1 MARGFNKVILMGNLA
16 RDPEIRYSVDKRAM
30 ARFAVAVNNTW
41 KDRNGELQESVDFI
55 PVVVWGPSAE
65 NCERYLKKGSPVLV
79 EGRIQVRSY
88 EAKDG
93 SGKRYATD
101 VVASGVTFLGSKRQD
116 DSPSGSFGDDEGY
129 GDSVRKDRRFG
140 SQDEDFPMDISEVR
154 NEEDADIPF

>member
-41 KDRNGELQESVDFI
+41 KDKNGELQESVDFI

-93 SGKRYATD
+93 TGKRYSTD
-101 VVASGVTFLGSKRQD
+101 VVASGVTFLGGNKADAGDR
-116 DSPSGSFGDDEGY
+116 SGGY
-129 GDSVRKDRRFG
+129 APDTR
-140 SQDEDFPMDISEVR
+140 DEDFPMDMSSVR
-154 NEEDADIPF
+154 DESDADIPF

>member
-1 MARGFNKVILMGNLA
+1 
-16 RDPEIRYSVDKRAM
+16 M

-93 SGKRYATD
+93 TGKRYSTD
-101 VVASGVTFLGSKRQD
+101 VIASGVTFLGSKSENSDR
-116 DSPSGSFGDDEGY
+116 SGSSGPDAQY
-129 GDSVRKDRRFG
+129 
-140 SQDEDFPMDISEVR
+140 EDFPMDMSSVR
-154 NEEDADIPF
+154 DDSDADIPF